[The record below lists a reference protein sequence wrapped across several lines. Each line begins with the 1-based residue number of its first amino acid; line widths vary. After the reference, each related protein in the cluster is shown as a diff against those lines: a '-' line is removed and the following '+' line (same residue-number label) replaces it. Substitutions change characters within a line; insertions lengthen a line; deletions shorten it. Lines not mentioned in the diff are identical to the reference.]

1 MKEILDVRFN
11 SKLNSDIS
19 LLFNKISHEKRADFN
34 EFVTS
39 ISKPHIKNLDWWV
52 QGPASRNTY
61 SSPLFHYYCVLFLL
75 KHLIQ
80 EKRFSF
86 EVIIVNSLSFKVIV
100 EELLSNSNIK
110 NCKVYSEYSFKDFI
124 KKIIKKRF
132 LLFYLFFRKCF
143 QFAVVRVIGSIN
155 ELNKPLVLIDTFL
168 MPGYVE
174 NDRWYGSFWD
184 NLSKEQKLETFFV
197 PTIVLTP
204 LKNII
209 SIHRRAQFSVRN
221 YIFKENYLTLKDIIF
236 AFGHKKRVKKIK
248 IQKISLL
255 GYEFSNLIK
264 EELNNHP
271 DINTVIESIL
281 TYRFIS
287 RFHKAGKKVRLAID
301 WFEGQ
306 ALDKAWN
313 MGFNNYFPNTK
324 TIGYRAS
331 EYFPFYLSTYPI
343 PIEGEA
349 HVIPNVMALQGKGT
363 VFTVKEFLPNL
374 DTIVIPSFKCQYV
387 WEFSENK
394 LSQSKYMVLITL
406 PRSIGYTIFVIN
418 RLLNVCNAIPIKS
431 DTVKFLI
438 KPHPTQSLN
447 KIKNNL
453 PELPNYI
460 SLTEEKSFE
469 KLLYSTNILITEASS
484 TCLEAMACGI
494 PVIMMENEEGLTYDP
509 IPSRVSEHL
518 YRKVRSQDHLIQALK
533 YFINSTPE
541 NLKQQQFDGA
551 MVRED
556 YFEPYS
562 QDGIDRFLDIVK
574 K

>member
-1 MKEILDVRFN
+1 MKEILDIRFN

-34 EFVTS
+34 EFVAS
-39 ISKPHIKNLDWWV
+39 ISKPNIKNLDWWV

-75 KHLIQ
+75 NHLIQ

-110 NCKVYSEYSFKDFI
+110 NCKVYSKYSFKDFI
-124 KKIIKKRF
+124 KKIIKKHF
-132 LLFYLFFRKCF
+132 LSFYLFFRKCF
-143 QFAVVRVIGSIN
+143 QFVVVRVIGSIN
-155 ELNKPLVLIDTFL
+155 NLNKPLVLIDTFL
-168 MPGYVE
+168 MPGYID
-174 NDRWYGSFWD
+174 NDRWYGSLWD
-184 NLSKEQKLETFFV
+184 NLSKEQKSETFFV
-197 PTIVLTP
+197 PTVVLTP

-209 SIHRRAQFSVRN
+209 SLHRRAQLSVRN

-255 GYEFSNLIK
+255 GYEFSNLVK
-264 EELNNHP
+264 EELNNHS
-271 DINTVIESIL
+271 DMNTVIESIL
-281 TYRFIS
+281 TYRFIG
-287 RFHKAGKKVRLAID
+287 RFHQAGKKVRLAID

-343 PIEGEA
+343 PIEREA
-349 HVIPNVMALQGKGT
+349 QVIPSVMALQGKGT

-387 WEFSENK
+387 WEFSKNK

-406 PRSIGYTIFVIN
+406 PTSIRYTIFLIN
-418 RLLNVCNAIPIKS
+418 RLLNVCNEIPIKS
-431 DTVKFLI
+431 NTIKFLI

-460 SLTEEKSFE
+460 SLTEEKSFA

-484 TCLEAMACGI
+484 TCLEAIACGI

-509 IPSRVSEHL
+509 IPSRISEHL
-518 YRKVRSQDHLIQALK
+518 YRKVRSQDDLMQALK
-533 YFINSTPE
+533 DFIYSTPE
-541 NLKQQQFDGA
+541 YLKQQQLDSA
-551 MVRED
+551 IIRED

-562 QDGIDRFLDIVK
+562 DDGIDRFLDIVK